1 MQRYETK
8 CGSNPTPDSPET
20 RRIAGITL
28 RRGRGGADSD
38 LHCTEKK
45 AGRGWRDKQRRERGR
60 LEPEGK
66 KKVGTALDPSDL
78 IIDRLKG
85 ERRNY
90 PSPIE

>member
-1 MQRYETK
+1 M
-8 CGSNPTPDSPET
+8 
-20 RRIAGITL
+20 
-28 RRGRGGADSD
+28 GGGE
-38 LHCTEKK
+38 LIRTCTEKK
-45 AGRGWRDKQRRERGR
+45 AGRGWG